1 MDFIKEY
8 IDFAVLGIIL
18 LLEILRS
25 RRDARIDNSLGE
37 LEKFLDNLA
46 VVNII
51 TEPLKET
58 DTE

>member
-18 LLEILRS
+18 LLEIMRS
-25 RRDARIDNSLGE
+25 RRDMRLDNSLGE

-51 TEPLKET
+51 TEPLEEN